1 VILCGGSGTRL
12 CEKCPDANGQ
22 AQFPI
27 KMVELD
33 AGWNDLGALGFSV
46 FHKDINLIS
55 FSLANVLIG
64 HGYFDLQV

>member
-1 VILCGGSGTRL
+1 
-12 CEKCPDANGQ
+12 
-22 AQFPI
+22 
-27 KMVELD
+27 MVELD

-55 FSLANVLIG
+55 FSLAKVLIG